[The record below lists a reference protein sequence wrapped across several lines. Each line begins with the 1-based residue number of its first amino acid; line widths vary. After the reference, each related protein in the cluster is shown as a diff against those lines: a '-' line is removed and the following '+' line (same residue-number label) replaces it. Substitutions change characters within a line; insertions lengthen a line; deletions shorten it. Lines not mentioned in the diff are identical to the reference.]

1 MDGKVNLLNLKEVG
15 VGFIRP
21 ESFYI
26 ILAKS
31 FLDLIGERESILDRR
46 DACPTG
52 IRGSMNQTPTAE

>member
-31 FLDLIGERESILDRR
+31 FLDLIGERESILESSR
-46 DACPTG
+46 
-52 IRGSMNQTPTAE
+52 